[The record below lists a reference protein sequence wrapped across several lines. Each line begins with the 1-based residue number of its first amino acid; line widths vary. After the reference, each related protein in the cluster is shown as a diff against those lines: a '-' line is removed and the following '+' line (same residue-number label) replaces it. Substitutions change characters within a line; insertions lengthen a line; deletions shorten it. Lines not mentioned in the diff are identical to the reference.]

1 MNDTEI
7 NDIRSSNE
15 FKGITFS
22 KFQKLKVKTELITCL
37 LASKVEPACYW
48 AGELICAGHFID
60 LWETIILYVSR
71 YIHLGNP
78 KLPIYIDM
86 RFGNFKE
93 IMSGGYVGNELSLR
107 NNLKIRQLFAEVI
120 SLLCHSKKKHS
131 LVSIKIQKK
140 EEFNMTYMA
149 SRLKATSIDFAHS
162 IFKAN
167 DPKEL
172 YIAINEF
179 AYHICSKSKNAVN
192 ACYWLEWIL
201 EYETICK
208 QSKELC
214 LCETRTFAPVNDK
227 YRNDSIWIVWE
238 VILVEAK
245 KKSDPLIL
253 KTINALLD
261 MFSIKFTTGV
271 KRRRRYSIYFAV
283 ALLTEPVDFSIDI
296 ISNKNELESIVKKIN
311 VIYKDIKKNEISP
324 QTDYLFTGTS
334 AKQSNLEKTIDK
346 LDRMNKG
353 EHRFPLDP
361 SLKGNQ
367 GSP

>member
-1 MNDTEI
+1 MNDFEI

-22 KFQKLKVKTELITCL
+22 KFQKIKVKNELINCL

-48 AGELICAGHFID
+48 SCELICAGHFID

-86 RFGNFKE
+86 RFSNFKE

-107 NNLKIRQLFAEVI
+107 NNPKIRQLFAEVI

-149 SRLKATSIDFAHS
+149 SRLKAPSIDFAHA
-162 IFKAN
+162 IFKAD

-179 AYHICSKSKNAVN
+179 AYHICSKSKNAVS

-208 QSKELC
+208 QTKELC

-238 VILVEAK
+238 VILAEAK

-261 MFSIKFTTGV
+261 MFCIKFTSGV

-283 ALLTEPVDFSIDI
+283 TLLTEPVDFSIDI

-311 VIYKDIKKNEISP
+311 VIYKDIKKNEVSP
-324 QTDYLFTGTS
+324 QTNYLFNGIS
-334 AKQSNLEKTIDK
+334 EKQSNLEKTIDK
-346 LDRMNKG
+346 LERMNQITKG
-353 EHRFPLDP
+353 D
-361 SLKGNQ
+361 Q
-367 GSP
+367 GSPP